1 MKRKN
6 STVKRKASSKSFS
19 LKNPIIKE
27 FYKKFKP
34 IIYKNIKNNSF
45 ALAVSGGSDSL
56 SLAYLSKLY
65 SLEQKNKLHVLIV
78 DHQLRKESKKESLK
92 VKSILKRKKIE
103 STILKWRGKVPK
115 SNIQKNA
122 RNIRYNLISEYC
134 FKNGIKYL
142 VTAHH
147 LDDQIENFFIR
158 LFRGSGLTG
167 LSSMPESFIFNN
179 DLKIVRPFLGF
190 KKKHRFVAK
199 TKSE

>member
-1 MKRKN
+1 M
-6 STVKRKASSKSFS
+6 
-19 LKNPIIKE
+19 
-27 FYKKFKP
+27 
-34 IIYKNIKNNSF
+34 
-45 ALAVSGGSDSL
+45 
-56 SLAYLSKLY
+56 
-65 SLEQKNKLHVLIV
+65 HVLIV

-92 VKSILKRKKIE
+92 VKSILKRKKIQ
-103 STILKWRGKVPK
+103 SKILKWKGKVPK

-179 DLKIVRPFLGF
+179 LYVKSCFHLFLSIEKLTKHIILLRSNPFNAFL
-190 KKKHRFVAK
+190 
-199 TKSE
+199 